1 MGLIDLAPEIVIHI
15 FSFLPTTE
23 LYRIRGVC
31 KTWQRMA
38 EDFIYL
44 TVKSKRQ
51 HVTVKVGK
59 DRSFAAVEMEAQ
71 SFDVDNRVIEFR
83 PIGSPLVTLPS
94 TDSSSWPWCPYQRRM
109 QIHFKPWLETTHTV
123 QLSATS
129 LQDQALIMFHM
140 QYNPALERIYEL
152 PSSYDYATSC
162 HHHHDN
168 RVEGQQEEQQRF
180 VGDKGLILS
189 FSYVNNNKHSS
200 CNIHKPRQHFAYNT
214 LPAPQPPLVRINW
227 LRVTLAWLLSG
238 MHPAIAP
245 TQIYPQRYTHLS
257 HALARHGVFKYDP
270 LSEPVLSHIVAAHRH
285 FPTAEKDDDVV
296 PHELLEYVQT
306 HTHECHTR
314 LSRLQHMLE
323 GAGVDARVLWKYSFA
338 KSYVVGNGSLLG
350 EEDVVRRIQD
360 SEEEWRRKRA
370 SLVRRLKPH

>member
-1 MGLIDLAPEIVIHI
+1 MGFTDLAPEIVMHT
-15 FSFLPTTE
+15 FSFLPMTE
-23 LYRIRGVC
+23 LYRIRGVS
-31 KTWQRMA
+31 KSWQRMA
-38 EDFIYL
+38 EDLIYL
-44 TVKSKRQ
+44 TVKSKHQ
-51 HVTVKVGK
+51 NVTVKVGK
-59 DRSFAAVEMEAQ
+59 DRSTATMEMTAH
-71 SFDVDNRVIEFR
+71 SFDNDNRVIEFR
-83 PIGSPLVTLPS
+83 PEDNSLITLPS
-94 TDSSSWPWCPYQRRM
+94 TDSSWPWCPYQRRM
-109 QIHFKPWLETTHTV
+109 QILFNPWLETTHTI
-123 QLSATS
+123 QLSASS

-140 QYNPALERIYEL
+140 QYNPALERLYEI
-152 PSSYDYATSC
+152 PSRFDSTSC
-162 HHHHDN
+162 HY
-168 RVEGQQEEQQRF
+168 QQEGAEEQHF
-180 VGDKGLILS
+180 IGDKGLILS
-189 FSYVNNNKHSS
+189 FSYVNNN
-200 CNIHKPRQHFAYNT
+200 RQAPCCRTHYAYNS
-214 LPAPQPPLVRINW
+214 LPTPQPPLIRINW

-270 LSEPVLSHIVAAHRH
+270 LSEPVLSHIVRPPH
-285 FPTAEKDDDVV
+285 FPTVNSDEDKDDDEYPI

-338 KSYVVGNGSLLG
+338 KSYVIGNGSLLG

-370 SLVRRLKPH
+370 SLVRRLKTH